1 MILASL
7 VSVTLLILRVSIF
20 GHNCMKRVVCT
31 EKNKVMDAYFVE
43 LLTTLG
49 YCVSDASIY
58 TVFHA

>member
-1 MILASL
+1 M
-7 VSVTLLILRVSIF
+7 TLLILRVSIF